1 MQQDRVI
8 RTLVSERAKLLAYAW
23 SILRDEHA
31 AEDVYQEA
39 MLLAVQKCD
48 EIPNAAA
55 LLAWTRT
62 AIRFRALH
70 LVRDQGR
77 SARVLGDAA
86 LDALDEAWQQHDETP
101 AAELADALN
110 QCVEQ
115 LSPYAQ
121 QIVSLRYGDGL
132 SGQDVAQALSRNVR
146 TIYMALTRIHN
157 SLRDCIRTR
166 LAAEA

>member
-55 LLAWTRT
+55 LLA
-62 AIRFRALH
+62 
-70 LVRDQGR
+70 
-77 SARVLGDAA
+77 
-86 LDALDEAWQQHDETP
+86 
-101 AAELADALN
+101 
-110 QCVEQ
+110 
-115 LSPYAQ
+115 
-121 QIVSLRYGDGL
+121 
-132 SGQDVAQALSRNVR
+132 
-146 TIYMALTRIHN
+146 
-157 SLRDCIRTR
+157 
-166 LAAEA
+166 